1 MSTIILYKNNKAF
14 RLPILKFISSNKKS
28 NYNTSMRIESNKNQ
42 IEDAM
47 IDANKNKKILNLSTL
62 QNISLNSEKI
72 NVNNIGNNKE
82 KLVPTIRTSFRDND
96 KIINHKKYL
105 LNILNKE
112 NMVNKGT
119 QKNDDEFIRRR
130 RKLLEK
136 YSLINHYVNNVYLKK
151 KELIRNK
158 IINFTRINKS
168 TKFNLKKIK
177 NRRDNKLKSNLNKE
191 QERTENDYL
200 KKNIANFFHNDL
212 IIDNIYK
219 EEKMKLKNENFT
231 NNIRKNFG
239 YLNNSLPNIFFNLNN
254 RIFLKESRDKLIKS
268 NGKFFIRKI
277 KIKRQNNNE

>member
-1 MSTIILYKNNKAF
+1 
-14 RLPILKFISSNKKS
+14 
-28 NYNTSMRIESNKNQ
+28 
-42 IEDAM
+42 
-47 IDANKNKKILNLSTL
+47 
-62 QNISLNSEKI
+62 
-72 NVNNIGNNKE
+72 
-82 KLVPTIRTSFRDND
+82 
-96 KIINHKKYL
+96 
-105 LNILNKE
+105 
-112 NMVNKGT
+112 MVNKGT

-168 TKFNLKKIK
+168 TKFNLKKFK
-177 NRRDNKLKSNLNKE
+177 NCRDNKLKSNLNKT
-191 QERTENDYL
+191 QEKTENDYL